1 MDAAIFSVS
10 LSHLILGTMFG
21 VALSSFLW
29 YPARNIKF
37 EKLLQDAIDKLFNKD
52 LEIDELKHEIDELT
66 DENENLR
73 KQADTMQHIKHIVDR
88 LYEND
93 QDELSEESEGEG
105 EEEVVPNL
113 PPPPPAIRCSHH
125 RCESCEEELIG
136 ST

>member
-1 MDAAIFSVS
+1 MEAAIFSVS
-10 LSHLILGTMFG
+10 ISHLILGTLFG
-21 VALSSFLW
+21 VALASFLL
-29 YPARNIKF
+29 YPAKNIKF

-52 LEIDELKHEIDELT
+52 LQIDELQNEIDELT
-66 DENENLR
+66 EENENLQ

-93 QDELSEESEGEG
+93 QDELSEESES

-125 RCESCEEELIG
+125 RCESWEEEELIG

>member
-10 LSHLILGTMFG
+10 ISHLILGTLFG
-21 VALSSFLW
+21 VALSSLLW

-52 LEIDELKHEIDELT
+52 LEIDDLQNEIDELT
-66 DENENLR
+66 EENQRLQ
-73 KQADTMQHIKHIVDR
+73 KQAETMQHIKEIVDR
-88 LYEND
+88 LYDNN
-93 QDELSEESEGEG
+93 QDELSDESE

-113 PPPPPAIRCSHH
+113 PPPPPAIRCNNH
-125 RCESCEEELIG
+125 RCDSCELVTPE

>member
-1 MDAAIFSVS
+1 MEAAIFSVS
-10 LSHLILGTMFG
+10 ISHLILGTMFG
-21 VALSSFLW
+21 VALASFLL

-52 LEIDELKHEIDELT
+52 LQIDELQNEIDELT
-66 DENENLR
+66 EQNEELQ

-93 QDELSEESEGEG
+93 QDELSEEDES

-125 RCESCEEELIG
+125 RCDSCEEEELIG